1 LPPLII
7 AHRGNSSERPENTKA
22 AFVSALEV
30 GAEIVELD
38 VQLTRDG
45 HIVVIHDDSLDRT
58 TSGRGRVVERT
69 LSEIRALSA
78 GYPERFGDRFAGER
92 VPTLGETL
100 ELLRGRARVMIEIKK
115 ESVTEDDT
123 GGVEARVIEEVRRK
137 EMAAEVA
144 LISFERRALLRV
156 RELAPEITRGHLFYS
171 AEPAEVLA
179 GAREVASDVV
189 LPEKGMLSEQ
199 LRNLTREAGMRVA
212 SWVVDDP
219 EELSALN
226 WFGLFGVGTN
236 RPGALL
242 EAIADQM

>member
-30 GAEIVELD
+30 GAEIIELD
-38 VQLTRDG
+38 VQLTGDG

-58 TSGRGRVVERT
+58 TSGQGRVAERT
-69 LSEIRALSA
+69 LGEIRALSA

-137 EMAAEVA
+137 RMAAEVA
-144 LISFERRALLRV
+144 LISFERRALLRA
-156 RELAPEITRGHLFYS
+156 RELAPEITRGHLFYR
-171 AEPAEVLA
+171 AEPTEVMA

-199 LRNLTREAGMRVA
+199 LRELTREAGMRVA

-219 EELSALN
+219 EELSALD

-242 EAIADQM
+242 EAIANQL